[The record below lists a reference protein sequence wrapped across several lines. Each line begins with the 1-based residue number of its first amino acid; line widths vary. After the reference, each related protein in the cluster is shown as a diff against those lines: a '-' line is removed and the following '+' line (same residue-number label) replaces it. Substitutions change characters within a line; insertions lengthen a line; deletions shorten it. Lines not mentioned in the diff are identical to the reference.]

1 MDLLNLKI
9 KESNDLV
16 NFLNE
21 YIERIIPLIE
31 LKYGSDIS
39 YITNFKT
46 KISELNEELN
56 NEENKYKNKP
66 ENSVDVQIELIF
78 NYFTKINIYFSSI
91 KYIIMIFSKSH
102 LQPTN
107 TDNVNM
113 SQTYRLETNDLLS
126 ELISKHHNFIRKF
139 EKFDSKILNY
149 FSEIIITSIKK
160 DVLNVKQDNVKQDAK
175 RDDTKRAEL
184 HNNANSNEINKI
196 VDLLQKKINEC
207 KISIN
212 LFTKIIEDL
221 ISNLQKNKSYKLSLF
236 YIYDKIEEVK
246 NSIID
251 GYANNRFSSE
261 VNKHLHIINPLYKK
275 YGLIPVSDSLNINDM
290 LSYIIKTKKNDN
302 EEKDIKSNNFK
313 KMMIENKITIILL
326 NHVVY
331 TPIEYNI
338 HPLFNADIINKY
350 NITSQMGVNA
360 DIIKRFNCIKK
371 VGDFPII
378 HWMHQ
383 EKLKK
388 NTENFDEP
396 SSESDDENG
405 EPLSVS
411 NFKDEKSLSKVS
423 KVGGSDNFVNI
434 LSKDK
439 TTEDASSYGSSL
451 SKIAEEKLKKNEVWD
466 FSYEIIG
473 DNHDNDT
480 FYVLESLAAGYYRF
494 LAPWINT
501 NNYKLNKFRIS
512 KLINFLTNENKQD
525 RISNYNNIQIN
536 NSIKNM
542 FLSKQLDIDIMQ
554 EHSKDIDLSLVKN
567 ILFNSIS
574 KIIEKYVNDTYNEG
588 SLINNTKDLNDI
600 IHQKEIKELFINSI
614 LKTYNLGSKYTDL
627 SEYNTSKFPFSEV
640 FSTFLVE
647 LLNLSVL
654 FMKNLHDELNRFEIN
669 LESIFTSSQK
679 NIKIIKLLNDIV
691 YKTINNIINS
701 DNLYYCLNYKF
712 LLLNI

>member
-1 MDLLNLKI
+1 M
-9 KESNDLV
+9 
-16 NFLNE
+16 
-21 YIERIIPLIE
+21 
-31 LKYGSDIS
+31 
-39 YITNFKT
+39 
-46 KISELNEELN
+46 
-56 NEENKYKNKP
+56 
-66 ENSVDVQIELIF
+66 
-78 NYFTKINIYFSSI
+78 
-91 KYIIMIFSKSH
+91 
-102 LQPTN
+102 
-107 TDNVNM
+107 
-113 SQTYRLETNDLLS
+113 
-126 ELISKHHNFIRKF
+126 
-139 EKFDSKILNY
+139 
-149 FSEIIITSIKK
+149 
-160 DVLNVKQDNVKQDAK
+160 
-175 RDDTKRAEL
+175 
-184 HNNANSNEINKI
+184 
-196 VDLLQKKINEC
+196 
-207 KISIN
+207 
-212 LFTKIIEDL
+212 

-396 SSESDDENG
+396 SSESDVEDG
-405 EPLSVS
+405 DF
-411 NFKDEKSLSKVS
+411 NFKDEKSLSNVEDEKSLSNVS

-466 FSYEIIG
+466 FSYEIMG